1 MLRCEII
8 RTCSNEKVA
17 EAAVLSV
24 GSPFKD
30 RVALLAAASGS
41 PVGAYVAHLVRRFR
55 DEANESDLAALTRA
69 TAGSDMPILDG
80 LRWIVEGMTGD
91 SRGNSAGHGLARPGG
106 ADRGGKA
113 VRCAQAA

>member
-8 RTCSNEKVA
+8 RTCSNERVA

-30 RVALLAAASGS
+30 RVTLLAAASGS
-41 PVGAYVAHLVRRFR
+41 PVGVYVAHLVRRFQ
-55 DEANESDLAALTRA
+55 DEANDSDLAALTRA

-80 LRWIVEGMTGD
+80 LRWIVEFMTGD
-91 SRGNSAGHGLARPGG
+91 SMCNSAGPVRARSGG
-106 ADRGGKA
+106 ADQGRRA